1 MTTIGRYQILEKLGQ
16 GGMGVVYRAFD
27 TLIERVVA
35 LKIISAPIEG
45 NPEARERF
53 IREARAA
60 GQLSH
65 PNIITIHDLGEH
77 EGQPYLAMEFLEG
90 EDLQTRM
97 ARPERMSLGRKI
109 ELAMNICYGLEYA
122 HARGVIHRDIK
133 PANIYITDNGAVK
146 ILDFG
151 LARLLTSELTSSHM
165 LMGTVNYMAP
175 EQIRGERADHRADIF
190 SVGVVFYELLAGR
203 KAFAGDSFAS
213 TLFKILNEVPEAL
226 PNIDASLPLELVAIV
241 ERALAKPRDERY
253 QNMGELLRDLTVCR
267 QQLGLADSSVGRPGS
282 GGLRPASDPWSRPS
296 GQAQVDRPGTPAP
309 APLVTPMP
317 TPAPSAAP
325 RTSPV
330 VQATIAAAVLAAIL
344 VGGWLLFARPE
355 PTSSST
361 EPTAPS
367 APATPAVPDVS
378 AALQGA
384 LDSFQKGDFQAADRL
399 AGEVL
404 AAVPDHAE
412 ARRVQSQAREAT
424 VAVDRG
430 LKQARAHLEARRF
443 AAASRAAGEVLA
455 VAPSND
461 EARRIME
468 EGASRSRGDG
478 AEEARSRMIRARSSA
493 RAANAPALAAGSY
506 RAASDAEREA
516 QRLFQAGRLADAT
529 AKFYEASGL
538 FRSAEIA
545 AESNAAAE
553 AERRRQAQIAA
564 ERERERRAQPEPAP
578 TPAPASPPVAT
589 GTPLPALPPASSPGA
604 LPPPPA
610 PPAPAPA
617 PQPETPRAPP
627 AEDAIRDVL
636 DRYKSALEA
645 RSLDALKRLWPSLG
659 GAQQAAIQN
668 EFSHA
673 SRIDVDILDPR
684 IAVSGNSATVAFI
697 RRYELV
703 TVDGQRLNND
713 TRTTMTLQRANG
725 GWVIEAIRF
734 DAPRRG

>member
-1 MTTIGRYQILEKLGQ
+1 
-16 GGMGVVYRAFD
+16 
-27 TLIERVVA
+27 
-35 LKIISAPIEG
+35 
-45 NPEARERF
+45 
-53 IREARAA
+53 
-60 GQLSH
+60 
-65 PNIITIHDLGEH
+65 
-77 EGQPYLAMEFLEG
+77 
-90 EDLQTRM
+90 
-97 ARPERMSLGRKI
+97 
-109 ELAMNICYGLEYA
+109 
-122 HARGVIHRDIK
+122 
-133 PANIYITDNGAVK
+133 
-146 ILDFG
+146 
-151 LARLLTSELTSSHM
+151 
-165 LMGTVNYMAP
+165 
-175 EQIRGERADHRADIF
+175 
-190 SVGVVFYELLAGR
+190 
-203 KAFAGDSFAS
+203 
-213 TLFKILNEVPEAL
+213 
-226 PNIDASLPLELVAIV
+226 
-241 ERALAKPRDERY
+241 
-253 QNMGELLRDLTVCR
+253 
-267 QQLGLADSSVGRPGS
+267 
-282 GGLRPASDPWSRPS
+282 
-296 GQAQVDRPGTPAP
+296 
-309 APLVTPMP
+309 
-317 TPAPSAAP
+317 
-325 RTSPV
+325 
-330 VQATIAAAVLAAIL
+330 
-344 VGGWLLFARPE
+344 
-355 PTSSST
+355 
-361 EPTAPS
+361 
-367 APATPAVPDVS
+367 
-378 AALQGA
+378 
-384 LDSFQKGDFQAADRL
+384 
-399 AGEVL
+399 
-404 AAVPDHAE
+404 
-412 ARRVQSQAREAT
+412 
-424 VAVDRG
+424 

-684 IAVSGNSATVAFI
+684 IAVSGSSATVAFI

-713 TRTTMTLQRANG
+713 TRATMTLQRANG

>member
-325 RTSPV
+325 RTSRV

-443 AAASRAAGEVLA
+443 ADASRAAGEVLA

-461 EARRIME
+461 EARRILA